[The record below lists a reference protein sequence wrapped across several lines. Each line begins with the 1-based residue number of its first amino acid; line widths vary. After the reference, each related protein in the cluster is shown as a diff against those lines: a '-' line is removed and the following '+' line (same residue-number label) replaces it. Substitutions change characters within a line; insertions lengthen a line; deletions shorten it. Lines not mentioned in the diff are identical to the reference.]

1 MRLVRGVVTQ
11 MEDDE
16 AQLLA
21 QRSAAL
27 QARVRLARLTAWTG
41 VLLALA
47 LASLASVLVGHGM
60 AGRRVAEERLRL
72 LVGSVRDYAIYMVDP
87 AGYVGS
93 WNAGAERIKGYAPA
107 EILGQHFA
115 RFFTPEDVAAGR
127 PAAVLH
133 AAAAEERYEEENW
146 RVRKDGSRFWADVV
160 ITALRVDRRKPPGF
174 AQVTRALPD
183 RRRAELSLATW
194 KQGAEVAFPAIIRD
208 ITARKEAE
216 DTLRRYASQLE
227 VANQELEAFCYS
239 VSHDLRAP
247 LRSLDGFSQAL
258 LDDYRDRLDDTG

>member
-1 MRLVRGVVTQ
+1 MRLVHGVVTR

-41 VLLALA
+41 VLVALA
-47 LASLASVLVGHGM
+47 LASLASVLVGRGM

-127 PAAVLH
+127 RSARSVGRESLRALLH
-133 AAAAEERYEEENW
+133 A
-146 RVRKDGSRFWADVV
+146 G
-160 ITALRVDRRKPPGF
+160 
-174 AQVTRALPD
+174 
-183 RRRAELSLATW
+183 RRRRRPSRGRAARR
-194 KQGAEVAFPAIIRD
+194 RD
-208 ITARKEAE
+208 GG
-216 DTLRRYASQLE
+216 TLRGG
-227 VANQELEAFCYS
+227 ELAGPQGRFPLLGGRRDHRPARRPRQAAGIRQGDARPHRAEAC
-239 VSHDLRAP
+239 RAGAA
-247 LRSLDGFSQAL
+247 RQ
-258 LDDYRDRLDDTG
+258 